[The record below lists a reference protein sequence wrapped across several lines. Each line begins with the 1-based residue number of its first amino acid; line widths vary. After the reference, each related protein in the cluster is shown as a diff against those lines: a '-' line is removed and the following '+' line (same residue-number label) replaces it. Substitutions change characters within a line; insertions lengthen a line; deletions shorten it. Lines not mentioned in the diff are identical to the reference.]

1 MGSAPATVQE
11 MRRAQRAD
19 GPAAVLGIGT
29 ANPPTCLAQDDYPDY
44 YFRVTNS
51 EHLTDLKGKL
61 TRICNKSGIK
71 QRYIHLN
78 EDLLAANPDF
88 ADRTRPSLDARVD
101 IASAAVPELAAAAAA
116 KAIAE
121 WGRPATDITHL
132 VFSTYSGARAP
143 SADRRLASLL
153 GLRPTVSRT
162 ILNLHGC
169 YGGGRSL
176 QLAKEL
182 AENNRGARVLVACS
196 EITLIAFYGPE
207 GGCADNI
214 LGQALFGDGAGAVI
228 VGADPVAPVERPL
241 YEMAFASQTTI
252 PETEDAISM
261 QINKGGMEYHISNQ
275 VPRLLGCNVERCLV
289 DAFRALGVSAAW
301 NDLFWAIHPGGRAI
315 LDHIEGVLGLDDTK
329 LAASRHVLSEF
340 GNMSGTTVI
349 FVLDELRRRRAA
361 MAMQGGEAP
370 EWGVMMAF
378 GPGITIETMV
388 LHAPSNLDLK
398 GN

>member
-1 MGSAPATVQE
+1 MGSAPATIGE
-11 MRRAQRAD
+11 IRRAQRAD

-29 ANPPTCLAQDDYPDY
+29 ANPSTCVAQDDYPDY

-51 EHLTDLKGKL
+51 EHLTDLKAKL
-61 TRICNKSGIK
+61 TRICKKSGIK
-71 QRYIHLN
+71 QRFMHLD
-78 EDLLAANPDF
+78 EQLLAANPDF
-88 ADRTRPSLDARVD
+88 TDRALPSLDARVD
-101 IASAAVPELAAAAAA
+101 IASAAVPELAASAAA
-116 KAIAE
+116 KAIAD

-132 VFSTYSGARAP
+132 IFSTYSGARAP

-153 GLRPTVSRT
+153 GLSPTVSRT
-162 ILNLHGC
+162 MLNLHGC

-207 GGCADNI
+207 SGCPDTI

-228 VGADPVAPVERPL
+228 VGADPVSPVERPL
-241 YEMAFASQTTI
+241 FEMAFASQTTI
-252 PETEDAISM
+252 PETEDDISM
-261 QINKGGMEYHISNQ
+261 EITKGGMAYHISNQ
-275 VPRLLGCNVERCLV
+275 VTRLLGSNVERCLI
-289 DAFRALGVSAAW
+289 DAFDAIGVRAKW

-315 LDHIEGVLGLDDTK
+315 LDRIEGVLGLDDGK
-329 LAASRHVLSEF
+329 LAASRHVLSQF

-361 MAMQGGEAP
+361 KHEQEGEAP
-370 EWGVMMAF
+370 DEWGVVMAF

-388 LHAPSNLDLK
+388 LHAPSSLE

>member
-1 MGSAPATVQE
+1 MGSAPATVRE

-29 ANPPTCLAQDDYPDY
+29 ANPPTCLAQDEYPDY

-71 QRYIHLN
+71 QRFIHLD
-78 EDLLAANPDF
+78 EELLAANPDF
-88 ADRTRPSLDARVD
+88 KDRTLPSLDARVE
-101 IASAAVPELAAAAAA
+101 IASAAVPELAASAAA

-132 VFSTYSGARAP
+132 IFSTYSGARAP

-153 GLRPTVSRT
+153 GLSPTVSRT

-207 GGCADNI
+207 GGCPDNI

-228 VGADPVAPVERPL
+228 VGADPVSPVERPL
-241 YEMAFASQTTI
+241 FEMAFASQTTI

-289 DAFRALGVSAAW
+289 DAFHALGVSAAW

-315 LDHIEGVLGLDDTK
+315 LDHIEGVLGLDDGK

-349 FVLDELRRRRAA
+349 FVLDELRRRRTVTAK
-361 MAMQGGEAP
+361 QGGEAP

-388 LHAPSNLDLK
+388 LHAPSNLDLE

>member
-1 MGSAPATVQE
+1 MGSAPATVGE
-11 MRRAQRAD
+11 IRRAQRAD

-29 ANPPTCLAQDDYPDY
+29 ANPPTCMAQDDYPDY

-51 EHLTDLKGKL
+51 EHLTDLKAKL
-61 TRICNKSGIK
+61 TRICKKSGIK
-71 QRYIHLN
+71 KRFMHLN

-88 ADRTRPSLDARVD
+88 NDRTSASLDSRVD
-101 IASAAVPELAAAAAA
+101 IASAAVPELAAASAA
-116 KAIAE
+116 KAIAD
-121 WGRPATDITHL
+121 WGRPATEITHL
-132 VFSTYSGARAP
+132 IFSTYSGARAP

-153 GLRPTVSRT
+153 GLSPTVSRT
-162 ILNLHGC
+162 MLNLHGC

-207 GGCADNI
+207 DGCLDNI
-214 LGQALFGDGAGAVI
+214 LGQALFGDGSGAVI
-228 VGADPVAPVERPL
+228 IGADPVAPVERPL
-241 YEMAFASQTTI
+241 FDMAFASQTTI
-252 PETEDAISM
+252 PESVDDISM
-261 QINKGGMEYHISNQ
+261 EINKGGMAYHISNR
-275 VPRLLGCNVERCLV
+275 VPRLIGASVERCLI
-289 DAFRALGVSAAW
+289 DAFDALGVSAKW

-315 LDHIEGVLGLDDTK
+315 LDHIEEVLGLDGGK
-329 LAASRHVLSEF
+329 LAASRHILSEF

-349 FVLDELRRRRAA
+349 FVLDELRRRRVAKLEA
-361 MAMQGGEAP
+361 EAP

-388 LHAPSNLDLK
+388 LHAPGGLE